1 MRRIRAKKVKPQQSA
16 ESVKDTLLTPR
27 VKIGALIALVVI
39 IIAGIFIFMEN
50 TDSKIVITNKS
61 DLKLEYLKAYYV
73 GPEDKYNDG
82 IDLKDIE
89 AGKTLNIPVDPINL
103 YKAQANLEIRFKFEN
118 HEEML
123 VDAGIF
129 DDNFNGKV
137 TINFTPS
144 EENKIIMKVRARS
157 GVINSNLI
165 NCDEVFTINLNAN
178 EIED

>member
-1 MRRIRAKKVKPQQSA
+1 MRKIRAKKVKPQHIEQ
-16 ESVKDTLLTPR
+16 SVKETLLTPR
-27 VKIGALIALVVI
+27 VKVASLIALIVI

-73 GPEDKYNDG
+73 GPDSKYNDG
-82 IDLKDIE
+82 IDLSDIE
-89 AGKTLNIPVDPINL
+89 AGKTIKIPVDPINL
-103 YKAQANLEIRFKFEN
+103 YKAEANIEIRFKFEN

-144 EENKIIMKVRARS
+144 DDNKILMKVKAKS
-157 GVINSNLI
+157 GVISSNLI
-165 NCDEVFTINLNAN
+165 NCDEAYTINLNAN